1 MHSQA
6 TNHIV
11 KPIIIIFISYIYS
24 ISSWHVNIAT
34 CAVLVDAA
42 YKLES
47 TLILCAKC
55 KLSMAVSNWAV
66 FLCSCVLRVVVLL
79 FRATR
84 YWSTGLL
91 WGAKC

>member
-11 KPIIIIFISYIYS
+11 KPIIIIFITYIYS
-24 ISSWHVNIAT
+24 ISSWHAVNIIAT

-55 KLSMAVSNWAV
+55 KLSMAVSN
-66 FLCSCVLRVVVLL
+66 
-79 FRATR
+79 
-84 YWSTGLL
+84 
-91 WGAKC
+91 